1 MKKHANTPTN
11 EVNHFYCFRMITKS
25 IVSPYHDWNPRSV
38 IYNIH
43 TWYLWSKI
51 VPISFSSFSCII
63 VCRKRPSTP
72 PPSPSHCM
80 QTNDVCRSP
89 LEIRR
94 RSHLYILLYY
104 TFFFFI
110 YVHSYFLY
118 TPSSSSLYTL
128 ATWREWSLP
137 FMLTTVKHCKTAHDY
152 FILSERRF
160 YKYFY
165 FMNFTPLLLTYCYQY
180 IVNISILAIIATRL
194 CFIYDT
200 YYICV
205 CIYVCCRY
213 VYYTIYT
220 LFSGLKCKIQ

>member
-104 TFFFFI
+104 TFFFYLRAFLFSIHTVIVFI
-110 YVHSYFLY
+110 IYAGNV
-118 TPSSSSLYTL
+118 TRVV
-128 ATWREWSLP
+128 A
-137 FMLTTVKHCKTAHDY
+137 
-152 FILSERRF
+152 
-160 YKYFY
+160 
-165 FMNFTPLLLTYCYQY
+165 
-180 IVNISILAIIATRL
+180 AIHADDGKALQNCTRL
-194 CFIYDT
+194 FHFIGET
-200 YYICV
+200 F
-205 CIYVCCRY
+205 
-213 VYYTIYT
+213 
-220 LFSGLKCKIQ
+220 L